1 MRLARI
7 VAAVVVAPL
16 VLGGLLEIG
25 LRVEGA
31 VRSRPT
37 DRPPPGTTVVL
48 CVGDSHTRG
57 LPDPDNYPV
66 QLQRLLDERARGRY
80 RVVNL
85 GVPGLTTAQLRARLA
100 HWLAYYRPSTT
111 IFWGGLDNG
120 WRQDETPWRPRP
132 IARLGSRSR
141 AVQFLRLVAFTGGL
155 RFPRLETAGFEAADW
170 RGVHAV
176 WRVEFAGER
185 DQIDT
190 VPLDALPPDEVEA
203 MTRADLRAIVESTRD
218 AGSRAYAIT
227 YAFPG
232 GYFRNA
238 NSGTLRRRRARLP
251 DRRHRC
257 GGRTPARGGAR
268 RDALRRDG
276 ASARDPLPRRR
287 RRRLCD
293 ARRGRRRRRRTLS
306 AFASW
311 TRLPS
316 QWAAMCRSRS
326 RGRPAG

>member
-7 VAAVVVAPL
+7 VAAVVVVPL
-16 VLGGLLEIG
+16 VLCGLLEIG
-25 LRVEGA
+25 LRVEGT

-66 QLQRLLDERARGRY
+66 QLQRLLDERAPGRY

-85 GVPGLTTAQLRARLA
+85 GVPGLTTAQLRARLTR
-100 HWLAYYRPSTT
+100 WLAYYRPSAT
-111 IFWGGLDNG
+111 IVWGGVDNG
-120 WRQDETPWRPRP
+120 WRQDETPWRPRA

-141 AVQFLRLVAFTGGL
+141 AVQFLRLVVLTGGL

-185 DQIDT
+185 DQIET
-190 VPLDALPPDEVEA
+190 VPRDALPPDEVEA
-203 MTRADLRAIVESTRD
+203 TTRADVRAIVESTRD
-218 AGSRAYAIT
+218 AGGRAYAIT

-232 GYFRNA
+232 GYFQNA
-238 NSGTLRRRRARLP
+238 NRAVRAVAGELGFP
-251 DRRHRC
+251 IVDTAAVVARVHKE
-257 GGRTPARGGAR
+257 TPGEPLFDATVHPRPILYRGVA
-268 RDALRRDG
+268 DAVYAALVADG
-276 ASARDPLPRRR
+276 AVA
-287 RRRLCD
+287 
-293 ARRGRRRRRRTLS
+293 AGR
-306 AFASW
+306 
-311 TRLPS
+311 
-316 QWAAMCRSRS
+316 
-326 RGRPAG
+326 